1 MALDD
6 DRECDHREG
15 RDENIVAQR
24 QVVGQGQRERESQRP
39 RRGLSG
45 WTYRTAGAKPTASP
59 TSIAARE
66 LTSSRVGWRRRRH
79 VAQELIT
86 AVTFDCG
93 EVVRDQPVWPFD
105 CDLDAI
111 L

>member
-1 MALDD
+1 MRLNALAAGTFSPLIGGPYVLILHARR
-6 DRECDHREG
+6 RE
-15 RDENIVAQR
+15 
-24 QVVGQGQRERESQRP
+24 
-39 RRGLSG
+39 
-45 WTYRTAGAKPTASP
+45 P
-59 TSIAARE
+59 TSYRVAR
-66 LTSSRVGWRRRRH
+66 RRRRH

-93 EVVRDQPVWPFD
+93 KVVRDQPVWPFD

>member
-1 MALDD
+1 MSEKATTAKAEMRNVVAMRQIRGQ
-6 DRECDHREG
+6 RE
-15 RDENIVAQR
+15 
-24 QVVGQGQRERESQRP
+24 RERESQRP

-45 WTYRTAGAKPTASP
+45 WTYRTTGAKPTTSP

-66 LTSSRVGWRRRRH
+66 PTSCRVGWRRRRH